1 MKRKKGRYNIYIDE
15 EVYEGLRDLVHERGM
30 SMSGYLEAL
39 IRENYEG
46 LKVMQGVKSVE
57 DINLKQ
63 LMTLFSM
70 AARGMAKVDKK
81 RK

>member
-15 EVYEGLRDLVHERGM
+15 EVYEGLRDLVYERGM